1 MRITELLDKR
11 SIRIDGAPKSKN
23 EALDQMVELMA
34 KSGKIND
41 LEAYRQ
47 EVYRRE
53 EEGTTGDR
61 KSTRLNSS
69 HTDSSRMPSSA

>member
-41 LEAYRQ
+41 LEAYR
-47 EVYRRE
+47 
-53 EEGTTGDR
+53 R
-61 KSTRLNSS
+61 KYTAVKRKERQVSERGLRSLTEKVHL
-69 HTDSSRMPSSA
+69 

>member
-34 KSGKIND
+34 KSGKSMTWKLIARKYTAVKRK
-41 LEAYRQ
+41 ERQ
-47 EVYRRE
+47 VSERGLRSLTEKVH
-53 EEGTTGDR
+53 
-61 KSTRLNSS
+61 L
-69 HTDSSRMPSSA
+69 

>member
-1 MRITELLDKR
+1 MLQNPRTKL
-11 SIRIDGAPKSKN
+11 S
-23 EALDQMVELMA
+23 DQMVELMA

-53 EEGTTGDR
+53 EEGTTGVR
-61 KSTRLNSS
+61 RGVAIPHEKVHL
-69 HTDSSRMPSSA
+69 